1 MKSYIAALTAFF
13 AMAAQAED
21 KFLSY
26 QFNENVII
34 RISSIA
40 CPVKS
45 ISKEFQFA
53 VVALRK
59 DGQVLPGCFT
69 HEKDDIVI
77 QWIQGD
83 KTILPANVFLMKP
96 DT

>member
-1 MKSYIAALTAFF
+1 MKKYLAVLTAFF
-13 AMAAQAED
+13 ALSAQAED

-26 QFNENVII
+26 QFNKNVII

-45 ISKEFQFA
+45 ISKDFQFA

-59 DGQVLPGCFT
+59 DGKILPGCFT
-69 HEKDDIVI
+69 HDKDNIVI
-77 QWIQGD
+77 QWIKGD
-83 KTILPANVFLMKP
+83 QTVLPANVFLMNP

>member
-1 MKSYIAALTAFF
+1 MKKYLAVLTAFF
-13 AMAAQAED
+13 ALSAQAED

-26 QFNENVII
+26 QFNKNVII

-45 ISKEFQFA
+45 ISKDFQFA
-53 VVALRK
+53 VVAIRK
-59 DGQVLPGCFT
+59 DGEILPGCFT
-69 HEKDDIVI
+69 HDKDNIVI
-77 QWIQGD
+77 QWIKGD
-83 KTILPANVFLMKP
+83 QTVLPANVFLMNP

>member
-1 MKSYIAALTAFF
+1 MKPYIAALTAFF
-13 AMAAQAED
+13 ALNVYADD

-26 QFNENVII
+26 QFNENVVI

-59 DGQVLPGCFT
+59 DGEILPGCFT

-77 QWIQGD
+77 QWIKGD

>member
-13 AMAAQAED
+13 ALNVYAED

-34 RISSIA
+34 RISNIA

-45 ISKEFQFA
+45 ISKDFQFA
-53 VVALRK
+53 VVAIRK
-59 DGQVLPGCFT
+59 DGEILPGCFT

>member
-1 MKSYIAALTAFF
+1 MKTYIAVLTAFF
-13 AMAAQAED
+13 TLNAHAED

-26 QFNENVII
+26 QFNENVVI

-40 CPVKS
+40 CPVKK
-45 ISKEFQFA
+45 ISKDFQFA

-69 HEKDDIVI
+69 HEGDNIVI

>member
-1 MKSYIAALTAFF
+1 MKPYIAALSAFF
-13 AMAAQAED
+13 MLNAYAED

-34 RISSIA
+34 RISNIA

-45 ISKEFQFA
+45 ISKDFQFA
-53 VVALRK
+53 VVAIRK
-59 DGQVLPGCFT
+59 DGEILPGCFT
-69 HEKDDIVI
+69 HDKDNIVI
-77 QWIQGD
+77 QWIKGD
-83 KTILPANVFLMKP
+83 QTVLPANVFLMKP

>member
-1 MKSYIAALTAFF
+1 MKPYIAALTAFF
-13 AMAAQAED
+13 ALNVYAED

-45 ISKEFQFA
+45 ISKEFQFT
-53 VVALRK
+53 VVAIRK
-59 DGQVLPGCFT
+59 DGEILPGCFT

>member
-1 MKSYIAALTAFF
+1 MKPYIAALTAFF
-13 AMAAQAED
+13 ALNVYAED

-26 QFNENVII
+26 QFNENVVI

-59 DGQVLPGCFT
+59 DGEILPGCFT

>member
-1 MKSYIAALTAFF
+1 MKPYIAALTAFF
-13 AMAAQAED
+13 ALNVYAED

-45 ISKEFQFA
+45 ISKDFQFA
-53 VVALRK
+53 VVAIHK
-59 DGQVLPGCFT
+59 DGEILPGCFT

-77 QWIQGD
+77 QWIKGD

>member
-1 MKSYIAALTAFF
+1 MKPYIAALTAFF
-13 AMAAQAED
+13 ALSAQAED

-45 ISKEFQFA
+45 ISKNFQFA

-59 DGQVLPGCFT
+59 DGEILPGCFT

-77 QWIQGD
+77 QWIKGD
-83 KTILPANVFLMKP
+83 QTVLPANVFLMKP

>member
-1 MKSYIAALTAFF
+1 MRILLLAALTAFF
-13 AMAAQAED
+13 TSAQAED

-26 QFNENVII
+26 QFNENVVI

-45 ISKEFQFA
+45 ISKDFQFA

-59 DGQVLPGCFT
+59 DGQALPGCFT
-69 HEKDDIVI
+69 HDKDNIII
-77 QWIQGD
+77 QWIKGD
-83 KTILPANVFLMKP
+83 QTVLPANAFLMKP

>member
-1 MKSYIAALTAFF
+1 MKKYLAALTAFF
-13 AMAAQAED
+13 ALNAQAED